1 MSVGEEKQ
9 LARTGALLVVC
20 VFLNFIVWWSK
31 LDHREQFFHF
41 VSSRHVKLGADCL
54 KTLPFSLN
62 TSHLT
67 STSYSALEEVKLQS
81 YTREKKSC

>member
-9 LARTGALLVVC
+9 LAKTGTLLVVC

-54 KTLPFSLN
+54 KRFR
-62 TSHLT
+62 SHLT
-67 STSYSALEEVKLQS
+67 LLI
-81 YTREKKSC
+81 